1 MKPTRASFGKAHV
14 MFVGPTEDDTNS
26 EDVQKLKRVCELVK
40 AEFIL
45 AGLSVGE
52 RRPLKLHCTLLN
64 TVHRK
69 PRATN
74 AQRVP
79 FSFADVLVSDA
90 FKAISMEPTTSS
102 TTINRMHGRIKTTF
116 VGARADLTSNVAVKE
131 SSLEDADEM
140 LHLDPTKVS
149 LKNPPDSP
157 AELGRTPW
165 MRDMKPQGQRVDLGT
180 YAVSEIQ
187 ICKMGSWGAEGE
199 YVCVG
204 KICL

>member
-26 EDVQKLKRVCELVK
+26 KDVQKLKR
-40 AEFIL
+40 
-45 AGLSVGE
+45 
-52 RRPLKLHCTLLN
+52 LHCTLLN

-74 AQRVP
+74 EQRVP
-79 FSFADVLVSDA
+79 FSFADVLASDA

-102 TTINRMHGRIKTTF
+102 TAINRVHSRIKTTF
-116 VGARADLTSNVAVKE
+116 VGAKVDLSSNVSVKE
-131 SSLEDADEM
+131 SSLEDTDEM
-140 LHLDPTKVS
+140 HHLGLTKMS
-149 LKNPPDSP
+149 LENPPDSP
-157 AELGRTPW
+157 AELGRVPW
-165 MRDMKPQGQRVDLGT
+165 VRDPKPQDQRVDLGT
-180 YAVSEIQ
+180 HAVSEIQ